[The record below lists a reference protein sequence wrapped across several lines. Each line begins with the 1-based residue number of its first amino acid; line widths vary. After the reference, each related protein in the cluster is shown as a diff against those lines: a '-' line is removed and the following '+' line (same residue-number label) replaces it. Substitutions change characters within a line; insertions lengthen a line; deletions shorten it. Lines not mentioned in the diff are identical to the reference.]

1 MGIEKLANVFRI
13 ISGDNL
19 TPEHYNELKKEAVLM
34 TLARGTSQD
43 SEISPLEVATVRR
56 KVEEITGESVT
67 DAEVRVAAHSE
78 LYETVPFKT
87 CLARLAAKLNP
98 GDRASI
104 LRGLADVLKSDSRVD
119 ALEVNYFDEIAGILQ
134 VKPSQIAGLGD

>member
-19 TPEHYNELKKEAVLM
+19 SAEQYNELKKEAVLM

-43 SEISPLEVATVRR
+43 SEINPLEVATVRQ
-56 KVEEITGESVT
+56 KVEEITGVT
-67 DAEVRVAAHSE
+67 VSDAEVRVAAHSE

-87 CLARLAAKLNP
+87 CLSRLSSKLKAE
-98 GDRASI
+98 DRAAI
-104 LRGLADVLKSDSRVD
+104 LRGLADVLRSDLRVQD
-119 ALEVNYFDEIAGILQ
+119 VETAYFDEIAGILQ
-134 VKPSQIAGLGD
+134 VRPSQIAGLVN